1 MSQTLLVAV
10 DLAEDHPLEIAFARD
25 MAERMGAH
33 VLLLHVV
40 DYAPTALPIDLPA
53 GYPAPHVD
61 VFREAADRKL
71 AELASRFGDV
81 PVRTMVEVGGAAAEI
96 VSVARREKVDQVIV
110 GGQRRGRL
118 ARMFLGSVAAR
129 VAHTAP
135 CPVTIVR
142 EDARS

>member
-1 MSQTLLVAV
+1 M
-10 DLAEDHPLEIAFARD
+10 DLAENHPLEIAFARD
-25 MAERMGAH
+25 LAKRMGAG
-33 VLLLHVV
+33 VVMLHVV

-61 VFREAADRKL
+61 VFREAAQRKL
-71 AELASRFGDV
+71 SELAESFGDV

-96 VSVARREKVDQVIV
+96 VSVARREAVDQVIV

-142 EDARS
+142 EDTRG